1 MAHNGPKPLLHPCLI
16 NKKDVEGVN
25 LQQVLV
31 ADLPELHEIR
41 LQAVH
46 FLVDLHVSQSLP
58 PQLLLQLLLAA
69 VDLLHP

>member
-1 MAHNGPKPLLHPCLI
+1 MAHNGPKPLPHHCQI
-16 NKKDVEGVN
+16 HNKDIEGLN
-25 LQQVLV
+25 LQQVLIS
-31 ADLPELHEIR
+31 DLPEPHEIR
-41 LQAVH
+41 LQAVN